1 MDTKRGY
8 YSILLSL
15 IDKLFEGEIDQ
26 QTFEE
31 CVRYI
36 FGGDAYIMFTIDKL
50 VLSLVR
56 DIHIIVADTQSQEL
70 FELFKIENRAEQMG
84 QGDPTTYRTRVVG
97 IIEPTESA
105 YHITFKLK
113 SRSLAIKL
121 LDGAHNSAQE
131 SEGCGGYDEYVAN
144 YIDWAN
150 ETKGINQASL
160 TPRFLKRNLKHKG
173 HQAKDIV
180 VRSGMQYKICRDTY
194 HMFYII
200 GTEDAFVRHLPKPSI
215 EAATIA
221 SNNKWNQWLNQHWS
235 QGLTEQEKSMAEQQA
250 LSFHQPS

>member
-8 YSILLSL
+8 YNILLSL
-15 IDKLFEGEIDQ
+15 IDKLFEGDIDQ

-36 FGGDAYIMFTIDKL
+36 FGDNAYIMFTIDKL

-56 DIHIIVADTQSQEL
+56 DIHIIIADNQSQEL
-70 FELFKIENRAEQMG
+70 FELFKIENKAEQLD
-84 QGDPTTYRTRVVG
+84 QGDALTYRTRIAG
-97 IIEPTESA
+97 IIESTDST
-105 YHITFKLK
+105 YHITFKLS
-113 SRSLAIKL
+113 SRTLAIKL
-121 LDGAHNSAQE
+121 LDGTQSSQE
-131 SEGCGGYDEYVAN
+131 NEGCGGYDEYVAN

-150 ETKGINQASL
+150 ETKGISQESL

-173 HQAKDIV
+173 HQAKEIA

-200 GTEDAFVRHLPKPSI
+200 GTEDAFARHKPKPSI
-215 EAATIA
+215 EAAT
-221 SNNKWNQWLNQHWS
+221 STLNNKWNQWLNQHWS
-235 QGLTEQEKSMAEQQA
+235 QGLTDQEKSIAEKEA
-250 LSFHQPS
+250 SSFNS